1 MTGIHSST
9 IFSRLQYHGEKSST
23 FNQIPTAR
31 FSFEPDL
38 TELTVLMTNDET
50 YSIHPEDYEQ
60 ISRLSKGLYNITRC
74 NDGTISDLEVTE
86 IVINQAINEAIQVI
100 NNAIRIFNSSLGS
113 TSKRKSRG
121 WLTAGKP
128 RGPAVFPDLNAA
140 HRVSKCKAAVDG
152 TVLAVAYKI
161 NGKPVP
167 KREATHYSTYPK
179 GRRRLVR
186 KIWLRLRASHRA
198 GRFCYSQYFYA

>member
-1 MTGIHSST
+1 
-9 IFSRLQYHGEKSST
+9 
-23 FNQIPTAR
+23 
-31 FSFEPDL
+31 
-38 TELTVLMTNDET
+38 MTNDET

-74 NDGTISDLEVTE
+74 EDGTISDLEVTE
-86 IVINQAINEAIQVI
+86 TVLNIAINEAIQVI

-113 TSKRKSRG
+113 TSKQKSRR

-128 RGPAVFPDLNAA
+128 LRPAVFSDLNAA
-140 HRVSKCKAAVDG
+140 HRLTKCKAVVDG
-152 TVLAVAYKI
+152 TVLAVAYKL

-179 GRRRLVR
+179 GRRLARN
-186 KIWLRLRASHRA
+186 IWSRLRASHRA